1 MNFFVSSRRRHTRLQ
16 GDWSSDVCSSDL
28 SFSLAASAFV
38 PAMVLG
44 IFWRGTTRRGAVAG
58 MLAGLGVTLYYM
70 VSHVP
75 ALQPVLPEALH
86 ARLWWGIQPIS
97 SGVFGVPAGLMVTWL
112 VSCLDPRRRALA
124 RSVPAKAS

>member
-1 MNFFVSSRRRHTRLQ
+1 VASRR
-16 GDWSSDVCSSDL
+16 SSDILPMVTA

-58 MLAGLGVTLYYM
+58 MLAGLGITVYYM

-97 SGVFGVPAGLMVTWL
+97 SGVFGVPAGLLVTWL
-112 VSCLDPRRRALA
+112 VSCLDPRRRAAA
-124 RSVPAKAS
+124 RSVPGRVA